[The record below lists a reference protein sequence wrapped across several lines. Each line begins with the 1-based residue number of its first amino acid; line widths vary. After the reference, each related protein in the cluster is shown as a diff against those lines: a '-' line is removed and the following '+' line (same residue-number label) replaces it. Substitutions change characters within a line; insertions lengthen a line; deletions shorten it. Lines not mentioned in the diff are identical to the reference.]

1 MQTQAWKTHPEH
13 QDPMAV
19 WWSSGKSGGGST
31 GLLAAVG
38 ALVVAAGFALNTSG
52 GSKSATPKPNKI
64 KAKIKVSATGTLIHS
79 KSLSVPYS
87 STCIYY

>member
-1 MQTQAWKTHPEH
+1 MLSIRIQWLF
-13 QDPMAV
+13 

-38 ALVVAAGFALNTSG
+38 ALLVAAGFALNASG

-79 KSLSVPYS
+79 KSSLSVPYS
-87 STCIYY
+87 SIYIYY